1 MVGDGKEVNGMERMN
16 IDADAPRHPGCEP
29 EMWDEWQAW
38 HRVCDA
44 LKGASAS
51 IDINEE
57 PLLAAAIEM
66 WGELL
71 ACLRMTQP
79 AEVCEEALNDKI
91 AAYNGRVRT

>member
-1 MVGDGKEVNGMERMN
+1 METMN

-29 EMWDEWQAW
+29 QMWGEWQAW

-44 LKGASAS
+44 LKGASPS

-71 ACLRMTQP
+71 ARLRMTQP
-79 AEVCEEALNDKI
+79 AEVCEEALTDKI
-91 AAYNGRVRT
+91 AAYNGWVRT

>member
-1 MVGDGKEVNGMERMN
+1 MERMN
-16 IDADAPRHPGCEP
+16 IDTDAPRHPGCEP

-44 LKGASAS
+44 LKFASAS

-71 ACLRMTQP
+71 ARLRMVQST
-79 AEVCEEALNDKI
+79 EVCEEALQEKI
-91 AAYNGRVRT
+91 AAYNRKVKQA